1 VTVRVWPNPDGS
13 CHSRNVAN
21 PTKGPAMRIADL
33 IARKGSAVL
42 TVPPEAPVSNLLEV
56 LAERNVGAAV
66 VCEGDRLAGIV
77 SERDVV
83 RHLHHRGASLLDAP
97 VSEIMTTV
105 VATCRL
111 EDDVQTLS
119 RTMTERR
126 IRHIPVVDDQERLTG
141 IVSIGDVV
149 KTRIDQLEEHRDQ
162 LEAYISG

>member
-1 VTVRVWPNPDGS
+1 
-13 CHSRNVAN
+13 
-21 PTKGPAMRIADL
+21 MRIADL
-33 IARKGSAVL
+33 LARKGSAVL
-42 TVPPEAPVSNLLEV
+42 TVSPVDPVASLLEV

-66 VCEGDRLAGIV
+66 VCEDDRLAGIV

-105 VATCRL
+105 VATCRAT
-111 EDDVQTLS
+111 DDVQTLS
-119 RTMTERR
+119 RTMTEKR
-126 IRHIPVVDDQERLTG
+126 IRHVPVVDDQERLTG

-149 KTRIDQLEEHRDQ
+149 KSRIDQLEEHRSQ

>member
-1 VTVRVWPNPDGS
+1 
-13 CHSRNVAN
+13 
-21 PTKGPAMRIADL
+21 MRIADL

-42 TVPPEAPVSNLLEV
+42 TVPPDAPVSNLLEV

-105 VATCRL
+105 VATCRA

-126 IRHIPVVDDQERLTG
+126 IRHIPVVDGHERLTRIG
-141 IVSIGDVV
+141 SIGDV
-149 KTRIDQLEEHRDQ
+149 
-162 LEAYISG
+162 

>member
-1 VTVRVWPNPDGS
+1 
-13 CHSRNVAN
+13 
-21 PTKGPAMRIADL
+21 MRIADL

-42 TVPPEAPVSNLLEV
+42 TVPPDAPVSNLLEV

-83 RHLHHRGASLLDAP
+83 RHLHQRGARLLDAP

-126 IRHIPVVDDQERLTG
+126 IRHIPVVDNQERLTG

-149 KTRIDQLEEHRDQ
+149 KSRIDQLEEHRDQ

>member
-1 VTVRVWPNPDGS
+1 VTVRLWPNPDGS

-42 TVPPEAPVSNLLEV
+42 TVPPDAPVSNLLEV

-119 RTMTERR
+119 RTMTDRR
-126 IRHIPVVDDQERLTG
+126 IRHIPVVDDKERLTG

>member
-1 VTVRVWPNPDGS
+1 VT
-13 CHSRNVAN
+13 VAN

-33 IARKGSAVL
+33 LARKGTDVL
-42 TVPPEAPVSNLLEV
+42 TVPPDAPVTELLAL
-56 LAERNVGAAV
+56 LADRNVGAAV

-83 RHLHHRGASLLDAP
+83 RHLHQRGATLLDAP

-105 VATCRL
+105 VATCRPD
-111 EDDVQTLS
+111 EDVQQLS

-126 IRHIPVVDDQERLTG
+126 IRHIPVVDREERHPG
-141 IVSIGDVV
+141 IDSIGDVV
-149 KTRIDQLEEHRDQ
+149 KTRIDQLEEHRSQ

>member
-1 VTVRVWPNPDGS
+1 
-13 CHSRNVAN
+13 
-21 PTKGPAMRIADL
+21 MRIADL

-42 TVPPEAPVSNLLEV
+42 TVPPDAPVSKLLEV

-97 VSEIMTTV
+97 ISEIMTTV

-126 IRHIPVVDDQERLTG
+126 IRHIPVVDGQERLTG

>member
-1 VTVRVWPNPDGS
+1 VTVRLWPNPDGS

-42 TVPPEAPVSNLLEV
+42 TVPPDAPVSNLLEV

-126 IRHIPVVDDQERLTG
+126 IRHIPVVDDKERLTG

>member
-1 VTVRVWPNPDGS
+1 
-13 CHSRNVAN
+13 
-21 PTKGPAMRIADL
+21 MRIADL

-42 TVPPEAPVSNLLEV
+42 TVPPDAPVSHLLEV

-83 RHLHHRGASLLDAP
+83 RHLHRRGAGLLDAP

>member
-1 VTVRVWPNPDGS
+1 
-13 CHSRNVAN
+13 
-21 PTKGPAMRIADL
+21 MRIADL

-42 TVPPEAPVSNLLEV
+42 TVPPDAPVSNLLEV

-126 IRHIPVVDDQERLTG
+126 IRHIPVVDHQERLTG

-149 KTRIDQLEEHRDQ
+149 KSRIDQLEEHRDQ

>member
-1 VTVRVWPNPDGS
+1 
-13 CHSRNVAN
+13 
-21 PTKGPAMRIADL
+21 MRIADL

-42 TVPPEAPVSNLLEV
+42 TVPPDAPVSNLLEV

-83 RHLHHRGASLLDAP
+83 RHLHHRGGSLLDAP

-126 IRHIPVVDDQERLTG
+126 IRHIPVVDDQGRLTG

>member
-1 VTVRVWPNPDGS
+1 
-13 CHSRNVAN
+13 
-21 PTKGPAMRIADL
+21 MRIADL

-42 TVPPEAPVSNLLEV
+42 TVPPDAPVSNLLEV

>member
-1 VTVRVWPNPDGS
+1 
-13 CHSRNVAN
+13 
-21 PTKGPAMRIADL
+21 MRIADL

-42 TVPPEAPVSNLLEV
+42 TVPPDAPVSNLLEV

-105 VATCRL
+105 VATCRA

>member
-1 VTVRVWPNPDGS
+1 
-13 CHSRNVAN
+13 
-21 PTKGPAMRIADL
+21 MRIADL

-42 TVPPEAPVSNLLEV
+42 TVPPDAPVSNLLEV

-105 VATCRL
+105 VATCRA

-149 KTRIDQLEEHRDQ
+149 KTRIDQLEEHRNQ

>member
-1 VTVRVWPNPDGS
+1 
-13 CHSRNVAN
+13 
-21 PTKGPAMRIADL
+21 MRIADL

-42 TVPPEAPVSNLLEV
+42 TVPPDAPVSNLLEV

-119 RTMTERR
+119 RTMTDRR
-126 IRHIPVVDDQERLTG
+126 IRHIPVVDDQERLAG

>member
-1 VTVRVWPNPDGS
+1 
-13 CHSRNVAN
+13 
-21 PTKGPAMRIADL
+21 MRIADL

-42 TVPPEAPVSNLLEV
+42 TVPPDAPVSNLLEV

-83 RHLHHRGASLLDAP
+83 RHLHSRGASLLDAP

-105 VATCRL
+105 VATCRA

-126 IRHIPVVDDQERLTG
+126 IRHIPVVDEQERLTG

>member
-1 VTVRVWPNPDGS
+1 
-13 CHSRNVAN
+13 
-21 PTKGPAMRIADL
+21 MRIADL

-42 TVPPEAPVSNLLEV
+42 TVPPDAPVSTLLSV

-77 SERDVV
+77 SERDVM
-83 RHLHHRGASLLDAP
+83 RHLHHRGADLLAAP
-97 VSEIMTTV
+97 ISEIMTTV
-105 VATCRL
+105 VATCRV

-119 RTMTERR
+119 RTMTDRR
-126 IRHIPVVDDQERLTG
+126 IRHIPVVDDAGKLSG

>member
-1 VTVRVWPNPDGS
+1 
-13 CHSRNVAN
+13 
-21 PTKGPAMRIADL
+21 MRIADL

-42 TVPPEAPVSNLLEV
+42 TVPPDAPVTELLSV
-56 LAERNVGAAV
+56 LAARNVGAAV
-66 VCEGDRLAGIV
+66 VVEGERLAGIV

-83 RHLHHRGASLLDAP
+83 RHLHDRGADLLAVP

-105 VATCRL
+105 VATCRA

-119 RTMTERR
+119 RTMTDRR

-149 KTRIDQLEEHRDQ
+149 KTRIDQLEEHRNQ